1 MKLIKILEIIPNEDG
16 TAKYNR
22 VYLNPQHI
30 TLVTPTQSNRYTK
43 VGWIPNGL
51 TNSLITDEPI
61 VDLVER
67 INKALK

>member
-16 TAKYNR
+16 TAKYNC

-30 TLVTPTQSNRYTK
+30 TLVTPTQSNKYTK
-43 VGWIPNGL
+43 VCWLPNGL
-51 TNSLITDEPI
+51 TNSLITDESMI
-61 VDLVER
+61 DLVER